1 LPRFDSS
8 DYPEYRRFNF
18 GSTRRAKISS
28 KEIFEITMLDPTPH
42 LDLAEKL
49 VRIFGWPSLVGVV
62 IWLVRTFDASNRKLT
77 DIDKHSKA
85 AFDTVVVVQAQVDT
99 MQSNHMAHM
108 QDELKGQTVILASM
122 DKNIGI
128 LVDRTPRA

>member
-1 LPRFDSS
+1 MSGFSPS
-8 DYPEYRRFNF
+8 DYPEYHRFDL
-18 GSTRRAKISS
+18 GSNRRAKISS
-28 KEIFEITMLDPTPH
+28 KEDFQITMLDPTPH

-49 VRIFGWPSLVGVV
+49 VRIVGWPSLVGVV

-85 AFDTVVVVQAQVDT
+85 AFDTVTVVQTQVDT

-108 QDELKGQTVILASM
+108 QEELKGQTVILTNM
-122 DKNIGI
+122 DKNIGL

>member
-1 LPRFDSS
+1 
-8 DYPEYRRFNF
+8 
-18 GSTRRAKISS
+18 
-28 KEIFEITMLDPTPH
+28 MLDPTPH
-42 LDLAEKL
+42 LDLLEKL
-49 VRIFGWPSLVGVV
+49 VRIIGWPSLVGVV

-85 AFDTVVVVQAQVDT
+85 AFDTVTVVQTQVDT

-108 QDELKGQTVILASM
+108 QEELKGQTVILTNM
-122 DKNIGI
+122 DKNIGL